1 MLQRELLQRELLQ
14 RVILQRGILQR
25 ETFATRRDHYIKR
38 LRQDAL
44 TTEKATHGLLTA
56 KRGLLADCEPPNR
69 GLFTGYHRQEM
80 VVTETRGLLKIMKK
94 RWPKR
99 VDC

>member
-44 TTEKATHGLLTA
+44 TTDKATHGLLTA
-56 KRGLLADCEPPNR
+56 KRGLLPDCQPPNR
-69 GLFTGYHRQEM
+69 GLLTGYHRQEID
-80 VVTETRGLLKIMKK
+80 K
-94 RWPKR
+94 
-99 VDC
+99 